1 MKKYIII
8 CIYTLSTLVAF
19 ADYENYSSENVSG
32 QNFSEGSHN
41 NSTWDKA
48 IAVET
53 IFSTAESA
61 TSYENSSF
69 KSADLS
75 YAEFIAANLTG
86 ANLDGA
92 DFTGARLDYTILKDS
107 IITNANFTESVK
119 RGINWDVISTTKSFK
134 DKNLSGII
142 LDSNNLTG
150 WDLSNQNLTDSSF
163 KNANFTNALLI
174 RADLTGANLDGA
186 DFTGARLDYTILK
199 DSIITNANF
208 TESVKRGINWD
219 VISTT
224 KSFKDKNLS
233 GIILDSN
240 NLTGWDLSN
249 QNLSNASF
257 IRVDLTGA
265 NLDGADFTGTDLR
278 GAKFSELKG
287 IPLYKNTI
295 MSDGIIQNFSME
307 SVNDNFSIR
316 EYIPSMEDSQI
327 ISAKINQS
335 ATISGGAI
343 LTLEIGAQLELTDN
357 AILTV
362 SDESSIIINT
372 DIDSSTNLE
381 IIDSAKLAF
390 EDGSIFEINLNYDGD
405 LSGQTVVFSALNWN
419 TTEQALDIDNLKKD
433 ETFILSLN
441 GEDFNGE
448 WDYFIENNSLMIS
461 MQIPEPAT
469 YAAIFGALAIAFA
482 AYRRR
487 K

>member
-150 WDLSNQNLTDSSF
+150 WDLSNQNL
-163 KNANFTNALLI
+163 
-174 RADLTGANLDGA
+174 
-186 DFTGARLDYTILK
+186 
-199 DSIITNANF
+199 
-208 TESVKRGINWD
+208 
-219 VISTT
+219 
-224 KSFKDKNLS
+224 
-233 GIILDSN
+233 
-240 NLTGWDLSN
+240 
-249 QNLSNASF
+249 SNASF

-265 NLDGADFTGTDLR
+265 NLDGADLTGTDLR

-343 LTLEIGAQLELTDN
+343 LTL
-357 AILTV
+357 
-362 SDESSIIINT
+362 
-372 DIDSSTNLE
+372 
-381 IIDSAKLAF
+381 
-390 EDGSIFEINLNYDGD
+390 
-405 LSGQTVVFSALNWN
+405 
-419 TTEQALDIDNLKKD
+419 
-433 ETFILSLN
+433 
-441 GEDFNGE
+441 
-448 WDYFIENNSLMIS
+448 
-461 MQIPEPAT
+461 
-469 YAAIFGALAIAFA
+469 
-482 AYRRR
+482 
-487 K
+487 

>member
-163 KNANFTNALLI
+163 KNEMCSRLSK
-174 RADLTGANLDGA
+174 LT
-186 DFTGARLDYTILK
+186 I
-199 DSIITNANF
+199 S
-208 TESVKRGINWD
+208 RG
-219 VISTT
+219 V
-224 KSFKDKNLS
+224 
-233 GIILDSN
+233 SN
-240 NLTGWDLSN
+240 
-249 QNLSNASF
+249 
-257 IRVDLTGA
+257 V
-265 NLDGADFTGTDLR
+265 
-278 GAKFSELKG
+278 
-287 IPLYKNTI
+287 
-295 MSDGIIQNFSME
+295 
-307 SVNDNFSIR
+307 V
-316 EYIPSMEDSQI
+316 EYIMN
-327 ISAKINQS
+327 KL
-335 ATISGGAI
+335 I
-343 LTLEIGAQLELTDN
+343 LY
-357 AILTV
+357 
-362 SDESSIIINT
+362 
-372 DIDSSTNLE
+372 
-381 IIDSAKLAF
+381 F
-390 EDGSIFEINLNYDGD
+390 EDY
-405 LSGQTVVFSALNWN
+405 
-419 TTEQALDIDNLKKD
+419 KD
-433 ETFILSLN
+433 TITRN
-441 GEDFNGE
+441 I
-448 WDYFIENNSLMIS
+448 Y
-461 MQIPEPAT
+461 IPRW
-469 YAAIFGALAIAFA
+469 I
-482 AYRRR
+482 
-487 K
+487 